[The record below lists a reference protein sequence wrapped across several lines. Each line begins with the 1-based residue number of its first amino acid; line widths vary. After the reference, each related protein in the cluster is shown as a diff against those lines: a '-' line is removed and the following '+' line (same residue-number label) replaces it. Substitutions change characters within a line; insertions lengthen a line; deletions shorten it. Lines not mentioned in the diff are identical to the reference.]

1 MNAHPFPF
9 FRFSKPLL
17 AAGAGCLLLAGCS
30 MFSRHET
37 LEEIPE
43 SPASVQDPS
52 AMLGNPL
59 LPNAGDPNASYA
71 SASSSA
77 ELEKYD
83 NGAEGELIWTD
94 PDNPDAD
101 IPGLTAAFENRRQG
115 NGWLANMGRATKL
128 SRREGRPLII
138 WFHDSVIS
146 PKSKTLGAQL
156 LETPAFNDWC
166 KDRVIRL
173 KLDAGAAGDDTARAK
188 SRYSMQSI
196 NDLQHR
202 YGMTHK
208 PALAVVSPRGKI
220 VTRIDG
226 FNGYLA
232 EVEQELKDGVAE
244 AETSYEAYKESL
256 RHRGFRDWTSRKG
269 NITVFAKLQRF
280 DEKNNVVYLK
290 DSGGRITRT
299 RLEHFCADDVD
310 FLDEQ
315 ARSTLAKDD
324 PPPAP

>member
-1 MNAHPFPF
+1 MMIPFRRPFPF
-9 FRFSKPLL
+9 PAP
-17 AAGAGCLLLAGCS
+17 AAAFCCLLLSGCS
-30 MFSRHET
+30 LFTHREKLDELPST
-37 LEEIPE
+37 LGDGQP
-43 SPASVQDPS
+43 PA
-52 AMLGNPL
+52 ALAGNPL
-59 LPNAGDPNASYA
+59 LPNADDPNATYTSV
-71 SASSSA
+71 SSSA

-115 NGWLANMGRATKL
+115 NGWLADFSRAAKL

-146 PKSKTLGAQL
+146 PKSKVLGAQL
-156 LETPAFNDWC
+156 LETASFNEWC

-173 KLDAGAAGDDTARAK
+173 KLDAGAAGDDATRAK

-196 NDLQHR
+196 NRLQQR

-208 PALAVVSPRGKI
+208 PALAVISPRGKI
-220 VTRIDG
+220 VTRVDG
-226 FNGYLA
+226 YNGYLS
-232 EVEQELKDGVAE
+232 EVEQELKDGVEE
-244 AETSYEAYKESL
+244 AEKSYEEYKEQL
-256 RHRGFRDWTSRKG
+256 RSKGFRDWTSRKG
-269 NITVFAKLQRF
+269 NVTVFARLQRF

-299 RLEHFCADDVD
+299 RLEHFSAADVD
-310 FLDEQ
+310 YLDEQ
-315 ARSTLAKDD
+315 AREKMSMKER
-324 PPPAP
+324 

>member
-1 MNAHPFPF
+1 MSTFP
-9 FRFSKPLL
+9 RLSCQL
-17 AAGAGCLLLAGCS
+17 AALAALPCCLLLAGCS
-30 MFSRHET
+30 LFSHRET
-37 LEEIPE
+37 LEEL
-43 SPASVQDPS
+43 PATPGDVQNP
-52 AMLGNPL
+52 AALAGNPL
-59 LPNAGDPNASYA
+59 FPNADDPNATYTSVS
-71 SASSSA
+71 SAA

-101 IPGLTAAFENRRQG
+101 IPGLTAAFESRRQG
-115 NGWLANMGRATKL
+115 NGWLVNMGRATKL

-156 LETPAFNDWC
+156 LETASFNEWC

-173 KLDAGAAGDDTARAK
+173 KLDAGAAGDDATRAK

-196 NDLQHR
+196 NSLQQR

-208 PALAVVSPRGKI
+208 PALAVISPRGKI

-226 FNGYLA
+226 YNGYLS
-232 EVEQELKDGVAE
+232 EVEQELKDGVEE
-244 AETSYEAYKESL
+244 AEKSYAEYKEQL
-256 RHRGFRDWTSRKG
+256 RSKGFRDWKSRRG
-269 NITVFAKLQRF
+269 NVTVFARLQRF
-280 DEKNNVVYLK
+280 DEKNNIVYLK

-299 RLEHFCADDVD
+299 RLEQFSAADVD
-310 FLDEQ
+310 YLDAQ
-315 ARSTLAKDD
+315 AREKASQQER
-324 PPPAP
+324 